1 MRRSV
6 KSLMALAMAA
16 SMAVLSGCGA
26 AAAGSG
32 VQDNTGASNAQ
43 TSVAAVNQ
51 TGSGA
56 KANTETNTETKAE
69 GNSSSGGKT
78 VIEYW
83 HCNAETQGGLVVDE
97 LVKQF
102 NESNDHIQ
110 VVAKYNPDMYKG
122 LMQNLQAEA
131 AAGNSPALVQIGWAF
146 LDYFSNNFSYV
157 SPQEAID
164 KFDKEDA
171 GFLQDKFLPNVLE
184 LAVNSEGSQVGIPYS
199 LSNPVL
205 YINKDIL
212 REAGLPEE
220 GPATWQEVSEFAKTV
235 KEKTGKY
242 GFYMQEPAD
251 FWAQQ
256 GLIESSGAKMLTINA
271 EGKKEAAFATEDGIE
286 AMQLMADMVKDQT
299 ALHISWEEGCQSFID
314 GNCAM
319 LYTTIA
325 RRASVQKGARFDAA
339 TVKSPLWNDK
349 ERMVPAG
356 GCFLAITAQGDDQV
370 KAAWEF
376 EKFLYSVESM
386 AAWTEGTGYVP
397 PRKDVAG
404 AENGLKTFLAENKMM
419 NAAIE
424 QMDGVVP
431 WTAFPGDA
439 GLQAEQMLLDMRDQ
453 ILGGQVTAEQ
463 GMKATQDA
471 INQLLAVQ

>member
-26 AAAGSG
+26 AAAGNG
-32 VQDNTGASNAQ
+32 AQDNTGASNAQ

-51 TGSGA
+51 TGSEA
-56 KANTETNTETKAE
+56 EANTETNTETKAE

-157 SPQEAID
+157 SPQVAID

-212 REAGLPEE
+212 REAGLPED
-220 GPATWQEVSEFAKTV
+220 GPTTWQEVSEFAKTV

-256 GLIESSGAKMLTINA
+256 GLIESSGAKMLTTNA

-325 RRASVQKGARFDAA
+325 RRASVQKGAQFDVA